1 MLSSRCEFCIRGK
14 PNICSNLRYCGMAPT
29 HGLLAQY
36 VVCQS
41 HMAVSIPE
49 SVSWKQ
55 SGSIQ
60 PLAVAIQLA
69 RRAGLGAHQTVA
81 IFGCGPLG
89 LLIMALAKAYG
100 AKKIIV
106 FDIDKARVNFALSY
120 AADIGVVNEINTRAQ
135 EPMSFAKEAVERVVK
150 KYGLGSGVDIAI
162 DASGSESG
170 MQMGVIMTK
179 PGGTCKNL
187 SNWSSTHMTY
197 KKLDVQAGLS
207 KPLAAMPMFLITAKE
222 LTVKGSGI
230 ISLKEL
236 PD

>member
-1 MLSSRCEFCIRGK
+1 
-14 PNICSNLRYCGMAPT
+14 MAPT

-36 VVCQS
+36 VVCSS
-41 HMAVSIPE
+41 HMAVEIPE

-69 RRAGLGAHQTVA
+69 RRSGLSAHQTVA

-106 FDIDKARVNFALSY
+106 FDIDKARVDFALKY
-120 AADIGVVNEINTRAQ
+120 AANIGIVNEINSKAQ
-135 EPMSFAKEAVERVVK
+135 EPMSFATEAVERVIK
-150 KYGLGSGVDIAI
+150 KHGLGSGVDIAI

-179 PGGTCKNL
+179 PGGTCRF
-187 SNWSSTHMTY
+187 SF
-197 KKLDVQAGLS
+197 
-207 KPLAAMPMFLITAKE
+207 PLIYQ
-222 LTVKGSGI
+222 
-230 ISLKEL
+230 
-236 PD
+236 